1 MAVYSAVGALL
12 TLNTVFAAPW
22 ERYGPNADPLVPN
35 SREVLTAAF
44 WRNGLTGCARREGNH
59 KRRAP
64 VADATPLRAHL
75 MTFDFWRCAAR
86 FSTRASRPSPSHPTS
101 LFHSHTR
108 AHIRQ
113 LHRLLLG
120 WLPTQ
125 HLLPR
130 RAQRAH
136 VLQGRRTP
144 HLGHQQLGRLHLPPR
159 RLAHQRLRIP
169 LSGTKLHINK
179 CMASTL

>member
-101 LFHSHTR
+101 LSFTHTHAR
-108 AHIRQ
+108 TYASCTAYFSVGY
-113 LHRLLLG
+113 LLNTFYLGALNELMYSKGDARLTSDTNS
-120 WLPTQ
+120 WDDFIF
-125 HLLPR
+125 R
-130 RAQRAH
+130 RAGS
-136 VLQGRRTP
+136 L
-144 HLGHQQLGRLHLPPR
+144 
-159 RLAHQRLRIP
+159 
-169 LSGTKLHINK
+169 ING
-179 CMASTL
+179 CGFLFQVRNCTFD